1 MSFLIITCLV
11 CALPSLLPVVRIV
24 NKKELNII
32 DFIVFYIIY
41 FEFEILGKSFV
52 EFRPFEKCV
61 NL

>member
-1 MSFLIITCLV
+1 MSFLIITCFV

-32 DFIVFYIIY
+32 DFVVFYIIY

-52 EFRPFEKCV
+52 AFRPFGKCI